1 MKKIRKIF
9 AVLLSLAM
17 VLGMS
22 MTTFAAEETGN
33 TESTE
38 RKVTV
43 SGKVHRRGTGGTAAT
58 AKIFNRL

>member
-22 MTTFAAEETGN
+22 MTTFAAEETGK
-33 TESTE
+33 TE
-38 RKVTV
+38 
-43 SGKVHRRGTGGTAAT
+43 
-58 AKIFNRL
+58 FLLPFPY

>member
-22 MTTFAAEETGN
+22 MTTFAAEETGK
-33 TESTE
+33 TETTNA
-38 RKVTV
+38 KVTV
-43 SGKVHRRGTGGTAAT
+43 SGNGITDEEQVEQPQQ
-58 AKIFNRL
+58 